1 MGSREGTGISAGSLF
16 VARDVYKHPDW
27 RLVMKKKLVA
37 GGVLAAI
44 MGVAAAVF
52 QSRRKYINVGANCIG
67 GITE

>member
-1 MGSREGTGISAGSLF
+1 
-16 VARDVYKHPDW
+16 
-27 RLVMKKKLVA
+27 MKKKLVA

-52 QSRRKYINVGANCIG
+52 QSRRKYIKVGVNYIG

>member
-1 MGSREGTGISAGSLF
+1 
-16 VARDVYKHPDW
+16 
-27 RLVMKKKLVA
+27 MKKKLVA

-44 MGVAAAVF
+44 IGVAAAVF